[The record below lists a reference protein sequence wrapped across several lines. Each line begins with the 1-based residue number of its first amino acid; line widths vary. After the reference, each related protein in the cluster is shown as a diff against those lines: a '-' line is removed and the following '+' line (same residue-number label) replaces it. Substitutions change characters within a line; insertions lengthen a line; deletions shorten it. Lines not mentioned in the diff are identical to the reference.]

1 VSAKKPALPAP
12 RVPSAKTLQ
21 GHSDQIGR
29 MISKLLGGKK

>member
-21 GHSDQIGR
+21 GHSDKLGQ
-29 MISKLLGGKK
+29 MVAKLLGGKK